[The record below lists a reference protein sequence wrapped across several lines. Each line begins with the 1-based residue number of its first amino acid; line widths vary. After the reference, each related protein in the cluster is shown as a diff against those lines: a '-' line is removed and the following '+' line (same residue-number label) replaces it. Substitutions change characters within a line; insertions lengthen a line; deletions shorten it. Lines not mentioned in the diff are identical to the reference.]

1 MKISVIGKRKI
12 WYAISAVILLAG
24 LVSLLVQGMNLGIDF
39 VGGNRLNLAF
49 EQQVEIADL
58 RATLTENDLGD
69 SKIQLLDDGS
79 YLLKTREL
87 EQELYDYLLPCYEH
101 GLDAVLVQD
110 MGVLKAEWLSRP
122 ERGCRAEKECS
133 DFSDIGC
140 AADDCLYHLSV

>member
-49 EQQVEIADL
+49 EQQVEIAAL

-87 EQELYDYLLPCYEH
+87 DQAAQDEL
-101 GLDAVLVQD
+101 
-110 MGVLKAEWLSRP
+110 
-122 ERGCRAEKECS
+122 
-133 DFSDIGC
+133 IGKIEAKMC
-140 AADDCLYHLSV
+140 IRDRVKSPQL